1 MPPPSSKAWSFFK
14 RNADSKIVKCKLC
27 EMELVYTGGTSNM
40 LNHLKL
46 KHPND
51 LSETPEKVKQSSVLD
66 FVQTPRSRRFSSS
79 QSELITN
86 SIVDMIV
93 LDYLPIRIVEGK
105 GFSKLM
111 SIIAPEFK
119 IPSRNTIKSRIEK
132 SVSITSDTWTS
143 NATKSF
149 LTVTEHH
156 VDKDWNLQSNVLVT
170 REMPERHTGE
180 NLSERLKSTISEF
193 ELDGKIVS
201 SVHDNARNM
210 NCASEKCDFDD
221 MRCFGH
227 TIQLC
232 IKPCLEIPAIAKLTS
247 RARKLV
253 GHFKHSTTITAE
265 MRKRQKLFGLR
276 QNELIQDVV
285 TKWNSTQLMI
295 ERLCEQ
301 RRVITDVMLDTTVTK
316 KKLITRFKP
325 YDIETAST
333 QHALA
338 SLLDPRHRTLNF
350 FSPEQK
356 KVAIEMLESKLDDVP
371 LKPAVTKSSKAL
383 KTEVDKQPAKKQ
395 RVQRSLD
402 FLLFDTDD
410 NTSFQDESEMSL
422 YIKERAVQDSNPL
435 EWWRE
440 NNCKFPRLSVLAR
453 QYLSIPAT
461 SVPSE

>member
-1 MPPPSSKAWSFFK
+1 
-14 RNADSKIVKCKLC
+14 
-27 EMELVYTGGTSNM
+27 M

-51 LSETPEKVKQSSVLD
+51 FSETPEKVKQSSVLD
-66 FVQTPRSRRFSSS
+66 FVQTPRSRRFSST

-86 SIVDMIV
+86 SIVDMII

-132 SVSITSDTWTS
+132 SYSDKKESLIKELNLIDSVSLTSDTWTS

-149 LTVTEHH
+149 LTVQNITLT
-156 VDKDWNLQSNVLVT
+156 K
-170 REMPERHTGE
+170 TGIYSQIFAL
-180 NLSERLKSTISEF
+180 N
-193 ELDGKIVS
+193 
-201 SVHDNARNM
+201 HAW
-210 NCASEKCDFDD
+210 
-221 MRCFGH
+221 
-227 TIQLC
+227 
-232 IKPCLEIPAIAKLTS
+232 EIPAIAKLTS

-285 TKWNSTQLMI
+285 TRWNSTQLMI

-316 KKLITRFKP
+316 KCDTHMLLKDHEWDYLVEISAVLKQMSHVTTYMCLEKDVSASVMLPIVNGLLKKHLKNSEEDSALAHKMKASISEELITRFKP

-371 LKPAVTKSSKAL
+371 LKPAV
-383 KTEVDKQPAKKQ
+383 KT
-395 RVQRSLD
+395 S
-402 FLLFDTDD
+402 
-410 NTSFQDESEMSL
+410 
-422 YIKERAVQDSNPL
+422 
-435 EWWRE
+435 
-440 NNCKFPRLSVLAR
+440 
-453 QYLSIPAT
+453 
-461 SVPSE
+461 

>member
-1 MPPPSSKAWSFFK
+1 MDIECYK
-14 RNADSKIVKCKLC
+14 KL
-27 EMELVYTGGTSNM
+27 
-40 LNHLKL
+40 
-46 KHPND
+46 
-51 LSETPEKVKQSSVLD
+51 
-66 FVQTPRSRRFSSS
+66 F
-79 QSELITN
+79 N
-86 SIVDMIV
+86 S
-93 LDYLPIRIVEGK
+93 P
-105 GFSKLM
+105 
-111 SIIAPEFK
+111 
-119 IPSRNTIKSRIEK
+119 
-132 SVSITSDTWTS
+132 
-143 NATKSF
+143 
-149 LTVTEHH
+149 EHH

-180 NLSERLKSTISEF
+180 NLAERLKSTISEF

-247 RARKLV
+247 HAHKLV

-285 TKWNSTQLMI
+285 TRWNSTQLMI

-316 KKLITRFKP
+316 KCDTHMLLKDHEWDYLVEISAVLKQMSHVTTYMCLEKDVSASVMLPIVNGLLKKHLKNSEEDSALAHKMKASISEELITRFKP

-371 LKPAVTKSSKAL
+371 LKPAV
-383 KTEVDKQPAKKQ
+383 KT
-395 RVQRSLD
+395 S
-402 FLLFDTDD
+402 
-410 NTSFQDESEMSL
+410 
-422 YIKERAVQDSNPL
+422 
-435 EWWRE
+435 
-440 NNCKFPRLSVLAR
+440 
-453 QYLSIPAT
+453 
-461 SVPSE
+461 

>member
-1 MPPPSSKAWSFFK
+1 
-14 RNADSKIVKCKLC
+14 
-27 EMELVYTGGTSNM
+27 M

-51 LSETPEKVKQSSVLD
+51 FSETPEKVKQSSVLD
-66 FVQTPRSRRFSSS
+66 FVQTPRSRRFSST

-86 SIVDMIV
+86 SIVEMII

-132 SVSITSDTWTS
+132 SYSDKKESLIKELNLIDSVSLTSDTWTS

-180 NLSERLKSTISEF
+180 NLAERLKSTISEF

-232 IKPCLEIPAIAKLTS
+232 IKPCL
-247 RARKLV
+247 
-253 GHFKHSTTITAE
+253 G
-265 MRKRQKLFGLR
+265 
-276 QNELIQDVV
+276 N
-285 TKWNSTQLMI
+285 
-295 ERLCEQ
+295 
-301 RRVITDVMLDTTVTK
+301 
-316 KKLITRFKP
+316 TRYCQTYF
-325 YDIETAST
+325 TCS
-333 QHALA
+333 
-338 SLLDPRHRTLNF
+338 
-350 FSPEQK
+350 
-356 KVAIEMLESKLDDVP
+356 
-371 LKPAVTKSSKAL
+371 
-383 KTEVDKQPAKKQ
+383 
-395 RVQRSLD
+395 
-402 FLLFDTDD
+402 
-410 NTSFQDESEMSL
+410 
-422 YIKERAVQDSNPL
+422 
-435 EWWRE
+435 
-440 NNCKFPRLSVLAR
+440 
-453 QYLSIPAT
+453 
-461 SVPSE
+461 

>member
-1 MPPPSSKAWSFFK
+1 MDIECYK
-14 RNADSKIVKCKLC
+14 KL
-27 EMELVYTGGTSNM
+27 
-40 LNHLKL
+40 
-46 KHPND
+46 
-51 LSETPEKVKQSSVLD
+51 
-66 FVQTPRSRRFSSS
+66 F
-79 QSELITN
+79 N
-86 SIVDMIV
+86 S
-93 LDYLPIRIVEGK
+93 P
-105 GFSKLM
+105 
-111 SIIAPEFK
+111 
-119 IPSRNTIKSRIEK
+119 
-132 SVSITSDTWTS
+132 
-143 NATKSF
+143 
-149 LTVTEHH
+149 EHH

-180 NLSERLKSTISEF
+180 NLAERLKSTISEF

-285 TKWNSTQLMI
+285 TRWNSTQLMI

-301 RRVITDVMLDTTVTK
+301 RRVITDVMLDTTVTRKCDTHMLLKDHEWDYLVEISAVLKQMSHVTTYMCLEKDVSASVMLPIVNGLLK
-316 KKLITRFKP
+316 KHLKNSEEDSALAHKMKASISEELITRFKP

-371 LKPAVTKSSKAL
+371 LKPAV
-383 KTEVDKQPAKKQ
+383 KT
-395 RVQRSLD
+395 S
-402 FLLFDTDD
+402 
-410 NTSFQDESEMSL
+410 
-422 YIKERAVQDSNPL
+422 
-435 EWWRE
+435 
-440 NNCKFPRLSVLAR
+440 
-453 QYLSIPAT
+453 
-461 SVPSE
+461 